1 MKNKVVASV
10 DQIETLEKPS
20 ETTFGLTDDMTDK
33 EKCRSLTKQY
43 SKWKGQTTNKDPKR
57 KKRAKE
63 MVKAIADLRKQY
75 NC

>member
-1 MKNKVVASV
+1 MKNKVVANV
-10 DQIETLEKPS
+10 EKIETLEKPS
-20 ETTFGLTDDMTDK
+20 ETTFGLSDDMTDK

-43 SKWKGQTTNKDPKR
+43 SKWKGQTTHKDPKR

-63 MVKAIADLRKQY
+63 MIKAIADLRKEY